1 MAIHKA
7 NNQIGKLFVG
17 NNQIGKVYK
26 GSTLIY
32 NAEEALADLTA
43 GGDFETSYA
52 VTGIP
57 NKKSATSAG
66 YWNLSGYDYIRGSF
80 SNSIEQKSWGSGG
93 GSFSNGTKHTYL
105 KFSDGTTKW
114 LFDGSSK
121 TYTETSPI
129 DLTGYTDTQKSKVYL
144 YSTRDI
150 DIPNATNTY
159 TDGEGKAT
167 NCIAY

>member
-1 MAIHKA
+1 MPLNAGNIDIGKA
-7 NNQIGKLFVG
+7 FAGDIQIGKAYAG
-17 NNQIGKVYK
+17 NV
-26 GSTLIY
+26 LLY
-32 NAEEALADLTA
+32 NAEEKLADLTT
-43 GGDFETSYA
+43 GDFTTHYA

-57 NKKSATSAG
+57 NKKSATSGG

-80 SNSIEQKSWGSGG
+80 TNTIEQKSWGSGG

-105 KFSDGTTKW
+105 KFNDGTTKW

-129 DLTGYTDTQKSKVYL
+129 DLTGYTDAQKSKVYL

-150 DIPNATNTY
+150 DIPDATNTY
-159 TDGEGKAT
+159 TDGSGKAT